1 MDTNYSKYEELLT
14 ILKTSYTE
22 EKIVDTL
29 TGIVKRFHPDVWKE
43 MIFSNPYYKSLFEDI
58 KIDILND
65 LFNIKSNILKEIESI
80 DKEIKND
87 TSNSSK
93 FIQLK
98 VECQLLLVEVDYK
111 IDDLKSI

>member
-1 MDTNYSKYEELLT
+1 
-14 ILKTSYTE
+14 
-22 EKIVDTL
+22 V
-29 TGIVKRFHPDVWKE
+29 
-43 MIFSNPYYKSLFEDI
+43 DI

-87 TSNSSK
+87 TSNSGK